1 VNRTARDLRNLA
13 SGVKESTVT
22 AAASRR
28 IAAVTW
34 SQAGAV
40 PAFDLQH
47 GLVEATVKIKGIMAQ
62 PAWTCGPGTNLAS
75 VVETMWTHDCGIV
88 PVVNERGE
96 AVGVVTDRDICIAL
110 GTRNTT
116 AAMLTA
122 RDVMSAPV
130 AGCVPEDDCF
140 VALMTMQE
148 RGVHRLPVLGIGD
161 VVLGIVSLDDIVKH
175 AALVPATDPLRI
187 GVMEVL
193 AAVGG
198 HKETPQLAGTAR

>member
-1 VNRTARDLRNLA
+1 M
-13 SGVKESTVT
+13 
-22 AAASRR
+22 
-28 IAAVTW
+28 
-34 SQAGAV
+34 
-40 PAFDLQH
+40 
-47 GLVEATVKIKGIMAQ
+47 KIEGIMTQ

-75 VVETMWTHDCGIV
+75 VVETMWTYDCGIV

-110 GTRNTT
+110 GTRNAT

-122 RDVMSAPV
+122 RDVMTEPV

-193 AAVGG
+193 AAVSG
-198 HKETPQLAGTAR
+198 HKETPQLARTAG